1 MDLMMSLLRY
11 FIFILIVISSNKSY
25 SQKNASNKIPGNVFS
40 TFKTTNH
47 IFNETTLESIYFTCL
62 VPKKIVLEEAEK
74 FYSNL
79 GSFEKEK
86 KIFNSTIQTK
96 GEMLSVKLSIEK
108 KDKRIFFYVAQKKEL
123 SEENSIKNLQESFK
137 KILMRR
143 FLNDYIKELELNIK
157 KTDKKQNRLIRN
169 NPNNL
174 LMTSSLFYK
183 FYQNKESKKIGLK
196 AALES
201 LYEELEETKLFY
213 NSIK

>member
-1 MDLMMSLLRY
+1 MMSLLRY

-143 FLNDYIKELELNIK
+143 FLNDYVKELELSIK
-157 KTDKKQNRLIRN
+157 KTDKKQNKIIRN

-174 LMTSSLFYK
+174 LMNSGLFYK
-183 FYQNKESKKIGLK
+183 FYQKKESKKIALK
-196 AALES
+196 SALES
-201 LYEELEETKLFY
+201 LYEELEETKANY
-213 NSIK
+213 NSIN

>member
-11 FIFILIVISSNKSY
+11 FIFILIVISSNIAY

-40 TFKTTNH
+40 TFKTTDH

-62 VPKKIVLEEAEK
+62 IPKKIVLDETEK

-86 KIFNSTIQTK
+86 KIFNSVIKAK
-96 GEMLSVKLSIEK
+96 GVALSLKLSVEK
-108 KDKRIFFYVAQKKEL
+108 KNKRTFLYVAQKKEL

>member
-1 MDLMMSLLRY
+1 MSLLRY

-40 TFKTTNH
+40 TFKTTDH

-62 VPKKIVLEEAEK
+62 IPKKIVLDETEK

-86 KIFNSTIQTK
+86 KIFNSVIKAK
-96 GEMLSVKLSIEK
+96 GVALSLKLSVEK
-108 KDKRIFFYVAQKKEL
+108 KNKRTFLYVAQKKEL

>member
-11 FIFILIVISSNKSY
+11 FIFILIVISSNIAY
-25 SQKNASNKIPGNVFS
+25 SQKYASDKIPGNVFS
-40 TFKTTNH
+40 TFKTTDH

-62 VPKKIVLEEAEK
+62 IPKKIVLDETEK

-86 KIFNSTIQTK
+86 KIFNSVIKAK
-96 GEMLSVKLSIEK
+96 GVALSLKLSVKK
-108 KDKRIFFYVAQKKEL
+108 KNKRTFLYVAQKKEL

>member
-1 MDLMMSLLRY
+1 MSLLRY

-143 FLNDYIKELELNIK
+143 FLNDYIKELELSIK
-157 KTDKKQNRLIRN
+157 KTDKKQNRIIRN

-174 LMTSSLFYK
+174 LMNSGLFYK
-183 FYQNKESKKIGLK
+183 FYQKKESKKIALK
-196 AALES
+196 SALES
-201 LYEELEETKLFY
+201 LYEELEETKANY
-213 NSIK
+213 NSIN

>member
-1 MDLMMSLLRY
+1 MSLLRY

-143 FLNDYIKELELNIK
+143 FLNDYIKELELSIK
-157 KTDKKQNRLIRN
+157 KTDKKQNKIIRN

-174 LMTSSLFYK
+174 LMNSGLFYK
-183 FYQNKESKKIGLK
+183 FYQKKESKKIALK
-196 AALES
+196 SALES
-201 LYEELEETKLFY
+201 LYEELEETKANY
-213 NSIK
+213 NSIN

>member
-1 MDLMMSLLRY
+1 MMSLLRY

-143 FLNDYIKELELNIK
+143 FLNDYIKELELSIK
-157 KTDKKQNRLIRN
+157 KTDKKQNRIIRN

-174 LMTSSLFYK
+174 LMNSGLFYK
-183 FYQNKESKKIGLK
+183 FYQKKESKKIGLK

-201 LYEELEETKLFY
+201 LYEELEETKANY
-213 NSIK
+213 NSIN

>member
-1 MDLMMSLLRY
+1 MMSLLRY

-143 FLNDYIKELELNIK
+143 FLNDYIKELELSIK
-157 KTDKKQNRLIRN
+157 KTDKKQNRIIRN

-174 LMTSSLFYK
+174 LMNSGLFYK
-183 FYQNKESKKIGLK
+183 FYQKKESKKIALK
-196 AALES
+196 SALES
-201 LYEELEETKLFY
+201 LYEELEETKANY
-213 NSIK
+213 NSIN